1 MMKALGHEKLLVY
14 QKSIEFCAWSGE
26 LLEDVPKGASARDQ
40 LDRAST
46 SICLNIAEGAGRYT
60 SKDQARFYDI
70 SRGSALECG
79 ACLDVLVARRLAPP
93 DRVAEGKE
101 LLISVVSLLVKLI
114 QSGDHNRLYEDST
127 PYETNPGA

>member
-1 MMKALGHEKLLVY
+1 MVLGHEKLVVY
-14 QKSIEFCAWSGE
+14 QKSIEFCAWAGE
-26 LLEDVPKGASARDQ
+26 LLDEVPKGVAARDQ

-93 DRVAEGKE
+93 RRIAKGKE

-127 PYETNPGA
+127 PYETNPKP